1 MKTVVLSD
9 THLSST
15 FHPKKFEYLKNIIE
29 DADRVVIAGDF
40 WDGFSISFNNFVES
54 KWQKLF
60 PYLLEKNAVY
70 LYGNHDREEWCDER
84 VSLFSVEQGMETVIG
99 VNGREYHIAH
109 GHTIFEPFEI
119 WPEVNSKLI
128 LRVASYINVLRRMF
142 WAESLPKE
150 GSAIN
155 TPMIQ
160 WATSNLSEDQILICG
175 HSHYP
180 QIDIAKKFINSG
192 FIGLGYASHV
202 LIDADSPK
210 IVTQRY

>member
-9 THLSST
+9 THLSGT
-15 FHPKKFEYLKNIIE
+15 FHQKKFDYLRSVIE

-40 WDGFSISFNNFVES
+40 WDGFSISFNDFVRS

-60 PYLLEKNAVY
+60 PYLLEKNAIY
-70 LYGNHDREEWCDER
+70 LYGNHDRKEWCDER
-84 VSLFSVEQGMETVIG
+84 VALFSVEQAMEVVIE

-119 WPEVNSKLI
+119 WPEINNKII
-128 LRVASYINVLRRMF
+128 LRLSSYVNVARRF
-142 WAESLPKE
+142 LWAESLPKQ
-150 GSAIN
+150 GSTIN
-155 TPMIQ
+155 TPMSK
-160 WATSNLSEDQILICG
+160 WASRNLTDDQILICG

-180 QIDIAKKFINSG
+180 EVDIAKRIVNSG

-202 LIDADSPK
+202 RIDAEAPE
-210 IVTQRY
+210 IITETY

>member
-1 MKTVVLSD
+1 MI
-9 THLSST
+9 
-15 FHPKKFEYLKNIIE
+15 FGMAF
-29 DADRVVIAGDF
+29 
-40 WDGFSISFNNFVES
+40 GFSFNNFVES

-70 LYGNHDREEWCDER
+70 LYGNHDREEWCDKQVLAILR
-84 VSLFSVEQGMETVIG
+84 RTG
-99 VNGREYHIAH
+99 NGDGDWREWARISYAH

-155 TPMIQ
+155 SPMIQ